1 MFDIEFS
8 IYRKRQIVS
17 TVFLI
22 WLIGSIC
29 SGFPTDDVIRSRRSA
44 ESCEEKWKKSKPPQ
58 APCPNFCKTLE
69 KRLAGPSHQGFSYGT
84 LNIGLLIA
92 LVLALF
98 ISLCVCLWDIL
109 RQEPETTESTVT
121 PTPVTP
127 KVVVEDT
134 KMKERSASMPVES
147 SCVSLTGDTVGEKP
161 SLENPA
167 APAAPPKIEKGLGAP
182 IGRTETPDQK
192 RVREHGEK
200 RRKEHREDADQ
211 GNFPNKG
218 PIYIPREPEF
228 PPAAALPDNI
238 ILKNVEFERKY
249 NEMYVVGSDVDD
261 IELEPSTSAES
272 SRASSRVDS
281 RAEKKKK
288 TKSISETNTKSEKSK
303 NQEKGGNKKKSNE
316 PPKKSSETVPEK
328 KPSKETLPEKKT
340 SNEKENTVAEKK
352 ASQESVPEKKEPAN

>member
-1 MFDIEFS
+1 MFAIEFS

-22 WLIGSIC
+22 VWIGSI
-29 SGFPTDDVIRSRRSA
+29 FATDDVEI
-44 ESCEEKWKKSKPPQ
+44 CEAKWKNTSH
-58 APCPNFCKTLE
+58 ASCPNFCKTLE
-69 KRLAGPSHQGFSYGT
+69 KRLKDSSQEGFSYGT
-84 LNIGLLIA
+84 LNIILFAVLLVALLI
-92 LVLALF
+92 
-98 ISLCVCLWDIL
+98 SLGICLWDIL
-109 RQEPETTESTVT
+109 RQEPESTESTVT
-121 PTPVTP
+121 PTQVTP
-127 KVVVEDT
+127 KVVVEDP
-134 KMKERSASMPVES
+134 KMKERSSSMPIES
-147 SCVSLTGDTVGEKP
+147 SCVSLTGDIVGEKP
-161 SLENPA
+161 SLEDPV
-167 APAAPPKIEKGLGAP
+167 APPAPPKAEKRLGAP
-182 IGRTETPDQK
+182 RGRTETPDQK

-228 PPAAALPDNI
+228 PPAVALPDNI

-249 NEMYVVGSDVDD
+249 NEMYVIGSDVDD
-261 IELEPSTSAES
+261 IELEPSTLAES

-288 TKSISETNTKSEKSK
+288 TTTKSETNTKSEKSK

-316 PPKKSSETVPEK
+316 PPKKSSETMPEK

-340 SNEKENTVAEKK
+340 SNENENATPEKK
-352 ASQESVPEKKEPAN
+352 KTSQESVPEKKDAR

>member
-1 MFDIEFS
+1 MFAIEFL

-22 WLIGSIC
+22 VWIGSI
-29 SGFPTDDVIRSRRSA
+29 FTTDDVEI
-44 ESCEEKWKKSKPPQ
+44 CEVTSVSFRHDFEII
-58 APCPNFCKTLE
+58 FEEFLE
-69 KRLAGPSHQGFSYGT
+69 KSLDFSYGT
-84 LNIGLLIA
+84 LNMILFAVLLFA
-92 LVLALF
+92 LL
-98 ISLCVCLWDIL
+98 ISLCICLWDIL
-109 RQEPETTESTVT
+109 RQEPESTESTVP
-121 PTPVTP
+121 PTQVTP
-127 KVVVEDT
+127 KVVVEDP
-134 KMKERSASMPVES
+134 KMKERSTSMPIES
-147 SCVSLTGDTVGEKP
+147 SCVSLTGDIVGEKP
-161 SLENPA
+161 SLEDPV
-167 APAAPPKIEKGLGAP
+167 APPAPPKAEKRLGAP
-182 IGRTETPDQK
+182 RGRTETPDQK

-228 PPAAALPDNI
+228 PPAVALPDNI

-249 NEMYVVGSDVDD
+249 NEMYVIGSDVDD
-261 IELEPSTSAES
+261 IELEPSTLAES

-288 TKSISETNTKSEKSK
+288 TTTKSETNTKSEKSK

-316 PPKKSSETVPEK
+316 PPKKSSETMPEK

-340 SNEKENTVAEKK
+340 SKENENATPEKK
-352 ASQESVPEKKEPAN
+352 KTSQESVPEKKDAS